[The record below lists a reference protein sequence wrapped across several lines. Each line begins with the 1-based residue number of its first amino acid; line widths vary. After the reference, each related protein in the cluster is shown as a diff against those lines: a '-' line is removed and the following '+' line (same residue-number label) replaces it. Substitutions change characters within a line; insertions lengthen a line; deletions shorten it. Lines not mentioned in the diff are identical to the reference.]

1 MNKIIALVGMCG
13 SGKSVACDYFVSK
26 GYKRIYFGQV
36 TMDILKEKNLE
47 VNAENEKVIRENL
60 RKEYGMGAFATLLL
74 PKIKEYAENYD
85 VILDGLYSWEE
96 LKILQKEFE
105 NIKVIAIIADKKI
118 RYERLVN
125 RDVRPLTIEEAKKRD
140 ISEIE
145 NLEKG
150 GPIAYA
156 DYFALNNNGL
166 DEFYQN
172 IDSIIERIDNE

>member
-13 SGKSVACDYFVSK
+13 SGKSVACDYFLDK
-26 GYKRIYFGQV
+26 GYKRVYFGQV

-47 VNAENEKVIRENL
+47 ANQTNEVVIRENL
-60 RKEYGMGAFATLLL
+60 RKEYGMGAFAILLL
-74 PKIKEYAENYD
+74 PKIKEYAQNSN
-85 VILDGLYSWEE
+85 VVLDGLYSWEE

-118 RYERLVN
+118 RYERLIN
-125 RDVRPLTIEEAKKRD
+125 RDIRPLTNEEAKGRD

-166 DEFYQN
+166 DEFYRN
-172 IDSIIERIDNE
+172 IDSIMERIDNE

>member
-13 SGKSVACDYFVSK
+13 SGKSVACDYFLDK
-26 GYKRIYFGQV
+26 GYKRVYFGQV

-47 VNAENEKVIRENL
+47 ANQTNEVVIRENL
-60 RKEYGMGAFATLLL
+60 RKEYGMGAFAILLL
-74 PKIKEYAENYD
+74 PKIKEYAQNSN
-85 VILDGLYSWEE
+85 VVLDGLYSWEE

-118 RYERLVN
+118 RYERLIN
-125 RDVRPLTIEEAKKRD
+125 RDIRPLTNEEAKGRD
-140 ISEIE
+140 VSEIE

-166 DEFYQN
+166 DEFYRN
-172 IDSIIERIDNE
+172 IDSIMERIDNE

>member
-13 SGKSVACDYFVSK
+13 SGKSVACDYFVNN

-172 IDSIIERIDNE
+172 IDSVIERIDNE

>member
-13 SGKSVACDYFVSK
+13 SGKSVACDYFVNN

-105 NIKVIAIIADKKI
+105 NIKVIAIIGDKKI

-125 RDVRPLTIEEAKKRD
+125 RDVRPLTNEEAKKRD
-140 ISEIE
+140 VSEIE

-156 DYFALNNNGL
+156 DYFALNNNG
-166 DEFYQN
+166 
-172 IDSIIERIDNE
+172 

>member
-26 GYKRIYFGQV
+26 GYKKIYFGQV

-47 VNAENEKVIRENL
+47 ANQTNEVVIRENL

-105 NIKVIAIIADKKI
+105 NIKVIAIISDKKT
-118 RYERLVN
+118 RYGRLVN
-125 RDVRPLTIEEAKKRD
+125 RDIRPLTNEEAKKRD

-172 IDSIIERIDNE
+172 IDRIIERIDNE

>member
-13 SGKSVACDYFVSK
+13 SGKSVVCDYFVSK

-36 TMDILKEKNLE
+36 TMDILKEKKLE

-105 NIKVIAIIADKKI
+105 NIKVIAIISDKKT
-118 RYERLVN
+118 RYGRLVN
-125 RDVRPLTIEEAKKRD
+125 RDIRPLTNEEAKKRD
-140 ISEIE
+140 VSEIE

-166 DEFYQN
+166 DEFYRN
-172 IDSIIERIDNE
+172 VDRIIERIDNE